1 MPDYNELSDGR
12 PDGARLG
19 QTASDLVAFHGAT
32 PTDQCAYIATVT
44 ASTTLTSVVTALN
57 SVIAALV
64 EKGLVASS

>member
-1 MPDYNELSDGR
+1 MADYNELSDGR

-19 QTASDLVAFHGAT
+19 QSASDLVAFHGAT
-32 PTDQCAYIATVT
+32 PTDQYAYIATVT
-44 ASTTLTSVVTALN
+44 ASTTLTSVVSALN